1 MFPIRKRHL
10 LASLLVAAGAIF
22 SYPAAATM
30 AEARQAINEG
40 RYAQALGILDRHL
53 KANPQDAEAR
63 FSRGLVLVRMQR
75 TDEAIQVFAD
85 LTRDFPQLPEPYN
98 NLAVLYAQRGDYER
112 ARDALEA
119 ALSTH
124 PSYSTAHENLGD
136 VYTAL
141 ATAAY
146 NRALVLDRDND
157 AIRVKLNLL
166 NQMEATT
173 PTTEVAATSPAETAT
188 PVATPTPAP
197 TAVTTPTPVQTPAP
211 AAEPAPVADN
221 TISDGVTRTLFG
233 WASAWSNQ
241 NVDGYLDAY
250 HPDFDPEDGSTRA
263 QWARVRRARVSAPD
277 SINVRLVEPSVE
289 VVSPDEATATFIQI
303 YESDSYSDRVRKRLV
318 MRPAGGEWKIYRE
331 AVVAEL

>member
-1 MFPIRKRHL
+1 MFPTRKRHL
-10 LASLLVAAGAIF
+10 LAGLLVAAGTLF
-22 SYPAAATM
+22 SYPAAANM
-30 AEARQAINEG
+30 ADARQAINEG

-112 ARDALEA
+112 ARDELEA

-166 NQMEATT
+166 NQMEGTT
-173 PTTEVAATSPAETAT
+173 PTTEVAAAEVPSAVEQTA
-188 PVATPTPAP
+188 APTPAP
-197 TAVTTPTPVQTPAP
+197 TPVTTPTPVQTP
-211 AAEPAPVADN
+211 EPAPVAAADN
-221 TISDGVTRTLFG
+221 AISDGVTRTLFG

-250 HPDFDPEDGSTRA
+250 HPEFDPEDGSTRA

-277 SINVRLVEPSVE
+277 SIKVRLVEPSVE
-289 VVSPDEATATFIQI
+289 VVSAEEASVTFIQI
-303 YESDSYSDRVRKRLV
+303 YESDSYSDRVRKRLI
-318 MRPAGGEWKIYRE
+318 MRPANGEWKIYRE

>member
-1 MFPIRKRHL
+1 MLPINTRHIFAGVA
-10 LASLLVAAGAIF
+10 LAVGACF
-22 SYPAAATM
+22 ALPTAAADL
-30 AEARQAINEG
+30 AQARQLINEG
-40 RYAQALGILDRHL
+40 RFGQALALLDSHL
-53 KANPQDAEAR
+53 KASPQDAEAR
-63 FSRGLVLVRMQR
+63 FTRGLVLVRMSR
-75 TDEAIQVFAD
+75 ADEAIQVFAD

-146 NRALVLDRDND
+146 NRALVLDKSND
-157 AIRVKLNLL
+157 SIRVKLNLL
-166 NQMEATT
+166 NQMEG
-173 PTTEVAATSPAETAT
+173 VAPETDTDAVETA
-188 PVATPTPAP
+188 A
-197 TAVTTPTPVQTPAP
+197 AP
-211 AAEPAPVADN
+211 AAEPAAAVAPTPVTTPRPQPTPTQAVVAEGE
-221 TISDGVTRTLFG
+221 ISDGVTRTLFG

-263 QWARVRRARVSAPD
+263 QWARIRRARVSAPD
-277 SINVRLVEPSVE
+277 AISVRIVEPTVE
-289 VVSPDEATATFIQI
+289 VKNEREATATFIQV
-303 YESDSYSDRVRKRLV
+303 YESDSYSDRVRKRLE
-318 MRPAGGEWKIYRE
+318 MRPVGGEWKVYRE
-331 AVVAEL
+331 TVVAEL